1 MVRKVDN
8 FNLRGAFNYLVEDQD
23 EGGMGLTRPQA
34 ESQIAQRLAKEIDFD
49 YTAAT
54 DAGFNNEQIISKL
67 TGIEKQGFLPTVA
80 EGTARGAISAVP
92 AALTFI
98 PGVKAGAA
106 LGTLGGAAGII
117 GGGILGGIAVPLAT
131 SLVDQY
137 VGLSKGVGDFLLG
150 EEEPVLPSDQPY
162 REAGRLTGSLL
173 TFSGAIRRGLAK
185 SIIGDMPTGQTGA
198 ALVDTGADFGS
209 KKILANLRK
218 YDPDAKIPLS
228 LKALQ
233 GTENLATRMATR
245 ARGSQ
250 RDYYLQQEIP
260 IAIGAGVGAGLA
272 ERIDPGDAVTSFFS
286 SLGGAL
292 VVPVSPL
299 TKIVSGAAA
308 KSAQAGQAL
317 RHPVETLK
325 SISFNLKN
333 KAESKARNDLVKI
346 YDELGKTLEAPG
358 RAKAS
363 VDGVP
368 YDPLIHSPEVDFT
381 KISGQGAANLMQ
393 TAREVYGDLVPG
405 VEELLTAGTTPINPN
420 TPGFEAMLP
429 VFRLQAEAMAKDPKL
444 KALVSNA
451 TQEAVALSAKMLQSS
466 FEVGDASLIAIQT
479 NEYQKAQEKFIG
491 EFISNKFKGIA
502 ETLDKAEAKG
512 TLKTGQGGEIVGREI
527 LKLFDDARK
536 TENVLYSTDRID
548 GTAPVIPKNTA
559 KLLDEDANEAR
570 LGGHITPTQ
579 MKSPQGKELIKL
591 LDEKVPK
598 KNVEGVS
605 PGVLKN
611 IEDVEKKIKI
621 PPADMA
627 TDNLSLVLLSNAKV
641 REQIRQA
648 LDEVG
653 LVTEGQNLASSTNN
667 MALQELGMLM
677 LATGAKTNNPSK
689 FITYVAGIQTRGLST
704 EEIAASAADAESNF
718 YGATNDKEALADAQ
732 ADFKLEYVSNMLDAS
747 RNKILG
753 LQDDLNYEALGDL
766 LPKIEIPGGTQL
778 RPNTI
783 PDTENLPVKGQETI
797 IDADRVSGTII
808 SQVFGP
814 KLKTTDVPK
823 EFLSNLLEFF
833 RNVTKGGIQVNKK
846 MLNDLVQDKPS
857 DLMDADY
864 RLQMNVMADILY
876 DSKNYREKR
885 GYLPVMDDRLN
896 TGTKEGF
903 ADLISPLGGGV
914 GPMIQLLDIAKRG
927 DKKLLQASFGVDRA
941 RDLLTPAKEWAK
953 TDAISRKGDNFSAL
967 LDLGRVNNLLNSG
980 RTFEPEAQAFLR
992 EQLNIIVNGLMVN
1005 DAGFLKSAKK
1015 LNSELKKGFKAEMA
1029 EYKKTAGAF
1038 DNLSREER
1046 IKKIAKLGPE
1056 RIEGDAVT
1064 TVADVMRMRRIAG
1077 EGAADQNVSPTER
1090 RLLSRIREKLL
1101 DDLSDP
1107 SLTAPAEA
1115 LVSANTFSKA
1125 RQDAF
1130 TRTVAGEQ
1138 ATVKLK
1144 YTDDMNTLLDKVLSQ
1159 TNPNV
1164 IGNNIRGLQK
1174 IGNFFEEQVVALR
1187 NTGEP
1192 ELLALVDE
1200 ILPAAQSSAKTIENS
1215 LVQVIRGMLLNGV
1228 VEVKP
1233 QRDFVPTDIK
1243 KALDGQFNV
1252 DSVVVNQAKLKKFKD
1267 KYQIAA
1273 EQNPMI
1279 KELFDDMSDTET
1291 ARKVL
1296 TDLKAGAGIAEE
1308 SIPTMLDRQAE
1319 KKALSDILGTD
1330 SPTYALSQILESR
1343 QPDTKIKALLA
1354 QLNRMKTSNI
1364 PVTYKG
1370 EKVAAKEVYEPAVNG
1385 LMNSFIQVAR
1395 EASYV
1400 PKKEIYGPG
1409 AEPISFYDA
1418 KIFRQVFFETGEV
1431 FPAMQD
1437 LPPLADTLLKQ
1448 GIINKAKYT
1457 QIKDVTESMER
1468 MQNQQMFMERLPAM
1482 AEEKPN
1488 VLKRFATR
1496 FFGAQVGARLGTM
1509 AGGRGT
1515 IQIPG
1520 FAAGVAEDL
1529 MSKAPSTFF
1538 ISYMGELFQPGG
1550 YTKLEEMLE
1559 ATAEET
1565 IRRQAGADY
1574 GFSRTPLLD
1583 SPLAAAAPVEAITR
1597 DREEQRAI
1605 TPPPPMQPISQAS
1618 PSVNPMQTANQRARY
1633 AAMFPLDPA
1642 SSLIKE
1648 RQAQGIGSL
1657 PRP

>member
-8 FNLRGAFNYLVEDQD
+8 FDLRGAFNYLVEDQD

-49 YTAAT
+49 YSGAT
-54 DAGFNNEQIISKL
+54 EAGFNNEQIISKL
-67 TGIEKQGFLPTVA
+67 TGIEKQGFLPAVA

-92 AALTFI
+92 SALTFI
-98 PGVKAGAA
+98 PGVKAGA
-106 LGTLGGAAGII
+106 TLGAPLGPAGII
-117 GGGILGGIAVPLAT
+117 GGGIVGGIALPLAT

-137 VGLSKGVGDFLLG
+137 VGVTKGVGDFLLG

-185 SIIGDMPTGQTGA
+185 SAIGDVPTGQAGA
-198 ALVDTGADFGS
+198 TLVDTGADFGS

-218 YDPDAKIPLS
+218 YDPDAKTPLS

-233 GTENLATRMATR
+233 GTENLATKMATR
-245 ARGSQ
+245 ARGSK
-250 RDYYLQQEIP
+250 RDYYLKQEIP

-358 RAKAS
+358 RARAA

-393 TAREVYGDLVPG
+393 TAREVYSDLVPG
-405 VEELLTAGTTPINPN
+405 VEELLAPGNIPINPN
-420 TPGFEAMLP
+420 TPGFEVMLA

-444 KALVSNA
+444 KELVSNA
-451 TQEAVALSAKMLQSS
+451 TQEAVALSAKMLQSA

-479 NEYQKAQEKFIG
+479 KEYQKAQEQFIG

-559 KLLDEDANEAR
+559 KLLDEDANEAS

-621 PPADMA
+621 RPADMA
-627 TDNLSLVLLSNAKV
+627 TDNLSLVLRSDGKLLKQV
-641 REQIRQA
+641 REA
-648 LDEVG
+648 LNEVG
-653 LVTEGQNLASSTNN
+653 LVTEGQNVASTTNN
-667 MALQELGMLM
+667 LALQELGMLM

-689 FITYVAGIQTRGLST
+689 FINYIAGVQARETST
-704 EEIAASAADAESNF
+704 EDIAAFAADAERNF
-718 YGATNDKEALADAQ
+718 YGATNDKEALAGAQ

-753 LQDDLNYEALGDL
+753 LQEDLNYEALGDL
-766 LPKIEIPGGTQL
+766 LPKVEVPGGNQL
-778 RPNTI
+778 RPKLIT
-783 PDTENLPVKGQETI
+783 DTESLPVKGQKTI
-797 IDADRVSGTII
+797 IDGNRNSGTTL
-808 SQVFGP
+808 SQVFGSE
-814 KLKTTDVPK
+814 LKTTDVPA
-823 EFLSNLLEFF
+823 EFLSSLLDFF
-833 RNVTKGGIQVNKK
+833 RNVTKGGGIQGNKK
-846 MLNDLVQDKPS
+846 MLNNLVQDKAS
-857 DLMDADY
+857 DLDAY
-864 RLQMNVMADILY
+864 YSLELNVLADILY
-876 DSKNYREKR
+876 DPKNYRERR
-885 GYLPVMDDRLN
+885 GYLPAMDDRLN

-914 GPMIQLLDIAKRG
+914 GPMIQLLDIAKNGNKER
-927 DKKLLQASFGVDRA
+927 LQAVFGVDRA

-953 TDAISRKGDNFSAL
+953 TEPISRKGDNFSAL
-967 LDLGRVNNLLNSG
+967 LDLRRVNSLLNSG
-980 RTFEPEAQAFLR
+980 RGFEPESQAFLQ
-992 EQLNIIVNGLMVN
+992 EQLNIMVNGLMVN

-1015 LNSELKKGFKAEMA
+1015 LNSELKKGFKAETA

-1174 IGNFFEEQVVALR
+1174 IGNFFDEQVVALR

-1200 ILPAAQSSAKTIENS
+1200 IMPAAQGSAKTIENS

-1296 TDLKAGAGIAEE
+1296 TDLKAGAGIPEE

-1343 QPDTKIKALLA
+1343 QPDTKINALLA

-1400 PKKEIYGPG
+1400 PKKEIYGAG
-1409 AEPISFYDA
+1409 AEPVSFYDA

-1488 VLKRFATR
+1488 VLKRFAMR
-1496 FFGAQVGARLGTM
+1496 FFGAQVGSRLGTM

-1583 SPLAAAAPVEAITR
+1583 SPLAAAIPVEAVTR
-1597 DREEQRAI
+1597 EREEQRAI
-1605 TPPPPMQPISQAS
+1605 TPPPPVQPISQAS
-1618 PSVNPMQTANQRARY
+1618 PSVNPMQGGNQRARY

-1642 SSLIKE
+1642 SSLIRE